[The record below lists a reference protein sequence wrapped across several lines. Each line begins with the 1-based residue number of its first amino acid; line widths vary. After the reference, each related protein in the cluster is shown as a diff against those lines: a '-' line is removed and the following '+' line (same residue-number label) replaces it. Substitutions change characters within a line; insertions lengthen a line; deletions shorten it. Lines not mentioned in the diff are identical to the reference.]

1 MAKKKDL
8 SEHLELNQNQKE
20 KNILEIKLIETNPI
34 INMSYLFC
42 ECKSLK
48 FLPDI
53 SKWDTKNVIN
63 ISSMF
68 YFLIL

>member
-42 ECKSLK
+42 E
-48 FLPDI
+48 DI